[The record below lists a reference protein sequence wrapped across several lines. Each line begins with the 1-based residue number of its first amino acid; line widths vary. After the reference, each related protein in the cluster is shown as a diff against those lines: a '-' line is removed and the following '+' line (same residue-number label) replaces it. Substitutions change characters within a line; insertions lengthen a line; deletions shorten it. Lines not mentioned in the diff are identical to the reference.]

1 MYEIFF
7 ELPPRERMAYI
18 AQTRH
23 ATQEKA
29 YRRQPST
36 RAATAPVDPVS
47 TRMLSSATLKKIEQ
61 RKQATPPTTAVR
73 VAGKKSAQPTSKAE
87 KDTRSTTAPS
97 KKQSVRGPR

>member
-7 ELPPRERMAYI
+7 ELLSHERMAYI

-36 RAATAPVDPVS
+36 RAATAPEDPVS

-61 RKQATPPTTAVR
+61 RKQATPTTAVK
-73 VAGKKSAQPTSKAE
+73 VAGKKSVQPTSKTA
-87 KDTRSTTAPS
+87 KGTRSTTAPK

>member
-7 ELPPRERMAYI
+7 ELPSHERMAYI

-36 RAATAPVDPVS
+36 RAATAPEEPAC

-61 RKQATPPTTAVR
+61 RKQATPPTTVVR
-73 VAGKKSAQPTSKAE
+73 VAGKRSVQPTSKAA
-87 KDTRSTTAPS
+87 KGTRSTTAPR